1 MGHGWWGIDYHW
13 KARHELEMPF
23 KIFWAGLCESHR
35 EFHDD
40 GQRLKTLV
48 EAVPFPVRIP
58 RIIEDAYHKVHSR
71 RSCDIEN
78 ILVRLLISAIADGLW
93 VRDHRINLQVF
104 QPGLDASGFDLV
116 LGSNDS
122 IRYIQIKLEPFGKVV
137 NLSLRQ
143 DISLKVGG
151 CAMVL
156 VYRPD
161 PLEIVQFLFF
171 GRELEESMP
180 SLNDFP
186 IVKPPGHR
194 FADREEKAMEH
205 YHDVPIVLFSEL
217 QSVGALAD
225 RLFPEPIMHGELI
238 KRD

>member
-104 QPGLDASGFDLV
+104 HLDSTPRALTSFLAQT
-116 LGSNDS
+116 
-122 IRYIQIKLEPFGKVV
+122 IPFAIFRSSW
-137 NLSLRQ
+137 NLSEKWS
-143 DISLKVGG
+143 I
-151 CAMVL
+151 
-156 VYRPD
+156 YRFD
-161 PLEIVQFLFF
+161 RIFL
-171 GRELEESMP
+171 
-180 SLNDFP
+180 
-186 IVKPPGHR
+186 
-194 FADREEKAMEH
+194 
-205 YHDVPIVLFSEL
+205 
-217 QSVGALAD
+217 
-225 RLFPEPIMHGELI
+225 
-238 KRD
+238 